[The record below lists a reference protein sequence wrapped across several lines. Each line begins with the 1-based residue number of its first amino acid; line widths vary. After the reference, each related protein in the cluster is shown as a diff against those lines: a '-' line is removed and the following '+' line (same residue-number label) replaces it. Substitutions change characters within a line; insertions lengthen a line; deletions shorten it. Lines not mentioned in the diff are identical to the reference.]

1 MLTTLRRA
9 WLRTQIAMV
18 QIETAQ
24 AEQAERD
31 LPRHLEHLAQ
41 RETALRVKLTALSPL
56 RVVNAELRGDP
67 PALSAE
73 RPSSN
78 DVL

>member
-1 MLTTLRRA
+1 MLTAIITSARRA
-9 WLRTQIAMV
+9 WLRMQLAMV

-41 RETALRVKLTALSPL
+41 RETALRVKLAALSPL
-56 RVVNAELRGDP
+56 RLA
-67 PALSAE
+67 
-73 RPSSN
+73 
-78 DVL
+78 